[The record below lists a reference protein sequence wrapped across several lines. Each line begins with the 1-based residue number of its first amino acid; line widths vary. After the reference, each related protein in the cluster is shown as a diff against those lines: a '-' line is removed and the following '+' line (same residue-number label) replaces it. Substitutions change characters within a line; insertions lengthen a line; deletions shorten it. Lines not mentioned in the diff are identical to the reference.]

1 MAFTW
6 KIEVIGRIEAESA
19 AGREQRPG
27 DGRHR
32 FGGALIGVART
43 PEGAEC
49 KEARVGARLLAGGD
63 EDGDGHVSPES
74 GGIVKI
80 LYLRR
85 GILGLIELNTK

>member
-49 KEARVGARLLAGGD
+49 KEARVGARLLAAG
-63 EDGDGHVSPES
+63 DGDGHVSPES
-74 GGIVKI
+74 GGVIKI
-80 LYLRR
+80 RSLRR
-85 GILGLIELNTK
+85 GI